1 MTHLCPYLHD
11 QSKNACASCLV
22 VRIPAFQAGGPG
34 SNPGWRKKPR
44 QTPRKGGRG
53 IRLCCLVLNCK
64 AWQRWDL
71 NLRPSALLPVAS
83 ALHHSD
89 GPHRH
94 SSKEMES
101 FGTTL
106 RRKPFVENWE
116 LMRRKEDTHA
126 PESYY
131 SGRGRRTRV
140 LGGIPRGKTARL
152 GPWGIPRTHVFYLYF
167 SKCKK
172 KTKLASGLYY
182 SAREMATTQPNLGR

>member
-1 MTHLCPYLHD
+1 
-11 QSKNACASCLV
+11 
-22 VRIPAFQAGGPG
+22 
-34 SNPGWRKKPR
+34 
-44 QTPRKGGRG
+44 
-53 IRLCCLVLNCK
+53 LCCLVLNCK

-71 NLRPSALLPVAS
+71 NPRPSALLPVAS

-106 RRKPFVENWE
+106 RRKPFAENWE
-116 LMRRKEDTHA
+116 LMRRREDTHA

-140 LGGIPRGKTARL
+140 LGGSPGERLPVFAPGEFLAR
-152 GPWGIPRTHVFYLYF
+152 TFFYLYF
-167 SKCKK
+167 SKCLYIKK
-172 KTKLASGLYY
+172 WPRDYIIVRGKW
-182 SAREMATTQPNLGR
+182 QPPNPIWVAESHFELGIDRRPTSSTIH